1 MSIEKIKK
9 ATTFYSNV
17 ALGIDNKVLHFRYRS
32 IKDYFTGPDCLE
44 LGPADGMMTQYLKDD
59 FVKLDL
65 VDASQ
70 ELLDKIPEYNNVQK
84 YCSLF
89 EEYKPEQKY
98 STIIMEHVLEH
109 IENPVFVLSKVKE
122 WLAPNGR
129 LIVGVPNAKSLHRL
143 AAVKMGLIKSE
154 YELNDRDHML
164 GHYRVYDTN
173 TLAKDAEDAGLE
185 VIHIG
190 GVFIKPLSN
199 GQIEETWT
207 DEMINAFFLL
217 GKDMPEITAEIFVV
231 CQNIAK

>member
-1 MSIEKIKK
+1 MSIEKINK

-17 ALGIDNKVLHFRYRS
+17 ALGIDNKVLHFRYIS
-32 IKDYFTGPDCLE
+32 IKDYFTGSDCLE
-44 LGPADGMMTQYLKDD
+44 LGPADGIMTQYLKDD
-59 FVKLDL
+59 FEKLDL

-70 ELLDKIPEYNNVQK
+70 ELLDKIPEYKNVQK

-89 EEYKPEQKY
+89 EEYQPKQKY

-109 IENPVFVLSKVKE
+109 IENPVFVLSKVKD

-143 AAVKMGLIKSE
+143 AAVKMGLLKSE

-164 GHYRVYDTN
+164 GHYRVYDTK
-173 TLAKDAEDAGLE
+173 TLSEDAEDAGLE
-185 VIHIG
+185 VIENG

-199 GQIEETWT
+199 SQIEESWT
-207 DEMINAFFLL
+207 EEMINAFYLL
-217 GKDMPEITAEIFVV
+217 GKDLPEMTAEIFIV
-231 CQNIAK
+231 CQNRI